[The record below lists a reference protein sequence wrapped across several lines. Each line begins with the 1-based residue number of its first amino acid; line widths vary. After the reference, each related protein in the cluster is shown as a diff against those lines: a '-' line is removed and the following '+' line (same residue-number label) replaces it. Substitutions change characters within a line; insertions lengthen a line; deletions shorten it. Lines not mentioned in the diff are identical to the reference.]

1 MSNSNTDIHWVEFKL
16 VDVFDVVNTKSIL
29 KEQIVPGSGSIPYV
43 TAGESNNAV
52 TTYIDCPEEWI
63 DKGGCV
69 LIGGKTMVV
78 TYQKDDFCSNDSHNL
93 ALYLKD
99 KNVVP
104 DEKVFLFLVTVI
116 KKALGKK
123 YAWGDSISFKKIQK
137 DVIQLPVDSTGK
149 IALDYMQ
156 ECIAEMEQE
165 RIAELEEYLVATGLN
180 DYELTEA
187 DKQVLAKMST
197 GGGNSDSAGCNES
210 TVGLQWKEF
219 RLGDLFEK
227 LPVRKA
233 NKKDVQNF
241 KNNQYCVPVVYAK
254 FGDNGIMYW
263 GLKDKF
269 TTYSNVISIVYNGV
283 ISAGRVYAQE
293 ESTGILA
300 ESYFIRL
307 KDGNVSFL
315 VNQFLACVI
324 EKAIYSHYSR
334 ENLAVWNERVENDII
349 SLPAKE
355 DGTPDY
361 NFMERYIRA
370 IEKVTIAN
378 TMKWKDK
385 VIETTKNVV

>member
-16 VDVFDVVNTKSIL
+16 VDVFDVVNTNSIL

-123 YAWGDSISFKKIQK
+123 YAWGDSISSKKIQK

-165 RIAELEEYLVATGLN
+165 RIAELEAYLIATGLD
-180 DYELTEA
+180 DYEL
-187 DKQVLAKMST
+187 
-197 GGGNSDSAGCNES
+197 NES
-210 TVGLQWKEF
+210 DKYVLLRKPQCEKFLLSDIFDISGTQSLDAGNIS
-219 RLGDLFEK
+219 FEK
-227 LPVRKA
+227 DGINFVGRTDENNGIQGKISLQSFEPNEAFTITATVIGNYKYVKLQEQPYYCSQNINKLAIKDNYKQHFNCFVARYLIAHIQKFVRQYNGQQGGYKLNDLKNHTVFLPVDSK
-233 NKKDVQNF
+233 
-241 KNNQYCVPVVYAK
+241 
-254 FGDNGIMYW
+254 
-263 GLKDKF
+263 
-269 TTYSNVISIVYNGV
+269 GV
-283 ISAGRVYAQE
+283 LDWDYMEHYICA
-293 ESTGILA
+293 T
-300 ESYFIRL
+300 
-307 KDGNVSFL
+307 
-315 VNQFLACVI
+315 
-324 EKAIYSHYSR
+324 EK
-334 ENLAVWNERVENDII
+334 LII
-349 SLPAKE
+349 A
-355 DGTPDY
+355 DT
-361 NFMERYIRA
+361 
-370 IEKVTIAN
+370 V
-378 TMKWKDK
+378 KWKDRM
-385 VIETTKNVV
+385 IERIKTVS